1 MLLQRIVELI
11 TPQSCL
17 VCSRS
22 GGVICDNCLPKLATA
37 SAGTCVRCN
46 RLSPLGKTCARCL
59 SHVAIRGVSIA
70 SYYDGPVKELIL
82 RLKFSRNRSAADVGA
97 ELILLRVERQNMI
110 FDVVTSVPVSA
121 SRYRERGYNQ
131 SELIA
136 QSVARKLGLPYQ
148 SLLGRHNGEHQLGK
162 DRKTR
167 IEQVKDV
174 FYSHKSVNNV
184 RVLIIDDVVTTG
196 ATLDSCARILKTSGA
211 KKVWGAVIA
220 KH

>member
-11 TPQSCL
+11 TPQTCL

-22 GGVICDNCLPKLATA
+22 SGVVCDDCFPKLATA

-46 RLSPLGKTCARCL
+46 RLSPLGKTCAQCL
-59 SHVAIRGVSIA
+59 NHLVVRGVSVA

-82 RLKFSRNRSAADVGA
+82 RLKFSRNRSAAEVGA
-97 ELILLRVERQNMI
+97 KLILMRVDRHKMI

-131 SELIA
+131 SELVA
-136 QSVARKLGLPYQ
+136 RVVARKLGLPYQ

-174 FYSHKSVNNV
+174 FYVQKSVLRA

-196 ATLDSCARILKTSGA
+196 ATLDSCARILKASGA
-211 KKVWGAVIA
+211 KNIWGAVIA